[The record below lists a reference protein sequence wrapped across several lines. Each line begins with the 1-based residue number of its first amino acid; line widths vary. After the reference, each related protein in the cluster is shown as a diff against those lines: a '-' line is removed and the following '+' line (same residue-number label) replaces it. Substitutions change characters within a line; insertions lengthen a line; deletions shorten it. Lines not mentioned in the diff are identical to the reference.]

1 MAVTQVAMPKL
12 ACTNSPHMALPAG
25 LAATAVAL
33 VASAAK
39 GLCTKICVD
48 RMTACL
54 CLLSATVAC
63 YYQSAWLF
71 PALIVG
77 GGLATMA
84 HKRKEA
90 ITVQV
95 RIEHPCLLPPCP
107 SHILFLAVHVAQG
120 LSG

>member
-1 MAVTQVAMPKL
+1 M
-12 ACTNSPHMALPAG
+12 HMALPAG

-54 CLLSATVAC
+54 CLLSATIAC

-95 RIEHPCLLPPCP
+95 SGRMPALPPCP
-107 SHILFLAVHVAQG
+107 PLARSYINCSAF
-120 LSG
+120 